1 MASSAFAEILA
12 ELVGQIPGA
21 LGAIFLDWD
30 GEAVD
35 QFSHIPVMD
44 ILLVGAHWAIVLRH
58 VQELLEK
65 HSWGEPEL
73 LVLNGPD
80 TDIIIKPITSDY
92 ALVLAMKSGHQLA
105 RALSAVDKVSVEIR
119 QEM

>member
-1 MASSAFAEILA
+1 MSSAFAEILA
-12 ELVGQIPGA
+12 ELVGQVPGA
-21 LGAIFLDWD
+21 LGAIFLDWE

-35 QFSHIPVMD
+35 QFSHIPLFD
-44 ILLVGAHWAIVLRH
+44 ILLAGAHWGIVLRQ
-58 VQELLEK
+58 VEEVVVRY
-65 HSWGEPEL
+65 SWGNTEL

-80 TDIIIKPITSDY
+80 TDIIIKPITREY

-105 RALSAVDKVSVEIR
+105 RALSAVDKVTAEIQ